1 MSRRRTGERL
11 AELDW
16 HVLAVALVLTG
27 IGLTF
32 IWSATHAQDSGKM
45 IVARQILYVGASLP
59 LMAALIRVPY
69 PAFARWAPAV
79 YATVS
84 IVLIFLLL
92 RGGGTVRNTASYIR
106 LPFGFGL
113 QPSEFAKIA
122 VIMMLATYLRFR
134 PAPDRFRALW
144 GPFALVG
151 FPFLLVAK
159 QPDLGTAVVL
169 VPVLFAMLF
178 AAGCAAWRI
187 IVIVGLVAVMGVGFY
202 HSPLIRDYQKKRIDN
217 FFVSIPKLT
226 EEVKTLRA
234 AGQHREANE
243 IDAQLRSMKQDQNLQ
258 AYHAQISIGSGGTFG
273 KGIGK
278 GPHNQLDFLPERHND
293 FIFAVIGEEW
303 GFVGSTLVLLLALLL
318 CALILGVAA
327 RTRDGF
333 GRLLC
338 VGIATMFGFQTFVN
352 TGVAT
357 GLLPITGLT
366 LPFLSA
372 GGSSLMASFFALAIV
387 LNVGANKVTA
397 LDGETFGH
405 NVFGETSPKSRHR

>member
-1 MSRRRTGERL
+1 MRRRRTTERL
-11 AELDW
+11 ADLDW

-32 IWSATHAQDSGKM
+32 IWSATHNQDSGGTV
-45 IVARQILYVGASLP
+45 VARQILYVGVSLP

-79 YATVS
+79 YG
-84 IVLIFLLL
+84 VLSVVLVLLLL
-92 RGGGTVRNTASYIR
+92 RGGGSVRNTASYVR

-113 QPSEFAKIA
+113 QPSEFAKVA

-134 PAPDRFRALW
+134 PAPNRFRAMW
-144 GPFALVG
+144 GPLALVG

-169 VPVLFAMLF
+169 IPILFAMLY
-178 AAGCAAWRI
+178 AAGCSAWRLVLFV
-187 IVIVGLVAVMGVGFY
+187 VIGIGLGVAFY
-202 HSPLIRDYQKKRIDN
+202 ASPFIHDYQKKRIDN
-217 FFVSIPKLT
+217 FFVSIPELT
-226 EEVKTLRA
+226 AQVKDLRSH
-234 AGQHREANE
+234 GQHREANE
-243 IDAQLRSMKQDQNLQ
+243 IETQLRSMKQDQNLQ

-318 CALILGVAA
+318 VALILGVAA
-327 RTRDGF
+327 RTRDAF

-366 LPFLSA
+366 LPFLSS
-372 GGSSLMASFFALAIV
+372 GGSSLMASFLALAIV

-405 NVFGETSPKSRHR
+405 NVFGEVSPKSRSR